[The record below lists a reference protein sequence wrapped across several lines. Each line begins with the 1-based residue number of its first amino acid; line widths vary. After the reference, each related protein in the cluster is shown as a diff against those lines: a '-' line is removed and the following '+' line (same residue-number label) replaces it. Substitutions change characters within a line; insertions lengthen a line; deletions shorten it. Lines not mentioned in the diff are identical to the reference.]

1 MVDGRSAK
9 GRRSCLR
16 EEIHPGEALVV
27 GALMD
32 LILFLADGSRHDE
45 ELVAGFNGL
54 NTADPLPDFV
64 GVERFALMDEKTGTL
79 GEEEHSTNKGSAR
92 ASYEYA
98 DTGATY
104 PANMIVEKTSDE
116 PRIYRQLPA
125 TRRNMAEMAYP
136 RTSPSAMLNWYSE
149 TKLPRMRRSTVSAT

>member
-1 MVDGRSAK
+1 MVGGKSAN
-9 GRRSCLR
+9 GRRRCLR

-64 GVERFALMDEKTGTL
+64 CVEGFALMDEETGTL
-79 GEEEHSTNKGSAR
+79 GKEEHSTRQGVSK

-98 DTGATY
+98 DT
-104 PANMIVEKTSDE
+104 V
-116 PRIYRQLPA
+116 
-125 TRRNMAEMAYP
+125 RR
-136 RTSPSAMLNWYSE
+136 TQQ
-149 TKLPRMRRSTVSAT
+149 T